1 MSVKNQFKTVI
12 LLGALTGILLWVG
25 NLVGGPQGLAI
36 ALMFSIIMNF
46 GAYWFSDKLV
56 LAIYRAKEVKEPD
69 APKLYKIVRE
79 VIQLANIPMP
89 KVYIVPGNFMNGF
102 ATGRNYK
109 HAAVAVT
116 RPLLDAMSE
125 DELKGVIAHEIS
137 HIKNRDTLIQSVS
150 ATIAGVISYIAFMAR
165 FAAIF
170 GGFGGR
176 DNEGGGGMIELL
188 VLAILTPLLAT
199 IIQLAISRSRE
210 FLADESAAK
219 TLHNGEGLASALEK
233 LEANAKRHP
242 LRAMSTTETTAH
254 LFIVSPFRG
263 GALVKL
269 FSTHPAVAE
278 RTKRLRAKTF

>member
-12 LLGALTGILLWVG
+12 LLGALTGILLWIG
-25 NLVGGPQGLAI
+25 SFWGQSGLAF
-36 ALMFSIIMNF
+36 ALIFSIAMNF

-69 APKLYKIVRE
+69 APTLYKVVRE
-79 VIQLANIPMP
+79 VVQLANIPMP
-89 KVYIVPGNFMNGF
+89 KVYIVPGNFLNAF

-116 RPLLDAMSE
+116 KPLLDAMNE

-165 FAAIF
+165 WGAIF
-170 GGFGGR
+170 GGFGR
-176 DNEGGGGMIELL
+176 DSDDGGGMIELL

-199 IIQLAISRSRE
+199 IIQLAISRNRE

-233 LEANAKRHP
+233 LEVNAKSHP
-242 LRAMSTTETTAH
+242 LKAMSTTETTAH
-254 LFIVSPFRG
+254 LFIVNPFRG

-278 RTKRLRAKTF
+278 RVKRLRTKTF

>member
-12 LLGALTGILLWVG
+12 LLGALTGILLWIG
-25 NLVGGPQGLAI
+25 SFWGQSGLAF
-36 ALMFSIIMNF
+36 ALIFSIAMNF

-69 APKLYKIVRE
+69 APTLYKVVRE
-79 VIQLANIPMP
+79 VVQLANIPMP
-89 KVYIVPGNFMNGF
+89 KVYIVPGNFLNAF

-116 RPLLDAMSE
+116 KPLLDAMNE

-165 FAAIF
+165 WGAIF
-170 GGFGGR
+170 GGFGR
-176 DNEGGGGMIELL
+176 DGDDGGGMIELL

-199 IIQLAISRSRE
+199 IIQLAISRNRE

-233 LEANAKRHP
+233 LEANAKSHP
-242 LRAMSTTETTAH
+242 LKAMSTTETTAH

-269 FSTHPAVAE
+269 FSTHPSVAK
-278 RTKRLRAKTF
+278 RTKRLREMNF

>member
-12 LLGALTGILLWVG
+12 LLGALTGILLWIG
-25 NLVGGPQGLAI
+25 SFWGQSGLAF
-36 ALMFSIIMNF
+36 ALIFSIAMNF

-69 APKLYKIVRE
+69 APTLYKVVRE
-79 VIQLANIPMP
+79 VVQLANIPMP
-89 KVYIVPGNFMNGF
+89 KVYIVPGNFLNAF

-116 RPLLDAMSE
+116 KPLLDAMNE

-165 FAAIF
+165 WGAIF
-170 GGFGGR
+170 GGFGR
-176 DNEGGGGMIELL
+176 DGDDGGGMIELL

-233 LEANAKRHP
+233 LEVNAKSHP
-242 LRAMSTTETTAH
+242 LKAMSTTETTAH
-254 LFIVSPFRG
+254 LFIVNPFRG

-278 RTKRLRAKTF
+278 RVKRLRTKTF

>member
-12 LLGALTGILLWVG
+12 LLGALTGILLWIG
-25 NLVGGPQGLAI
+25 SFWGQSGLAF
-36 ALMFSIIMNF
+36 ALIFSIAMNF

-69 APKLYKIVRE
+69 APTLYKVVRE
-79 VIQLANIPMP
+79 VVQLANIPMP
-89 KVYIVPGNFMNGF
+89 KVYIVPGNFLNAF

-116 RPLLDAMSE
+116 KPLLDAMNE

-150 ATIAGVISYIAFMAR
+150 ATIAGVISYVAFMAR
-165 FAAIF
+165 WGAIF
-170 GGFGGR
+170 GGFGR
-176 DNEGGGGMIELL
+176 DGDDGGGMIELL

-233 LEANAKRHP
+233 LEVNAKSHP
-242 LRAMSTTETTAH
+242 LKAMSTTETTAH
-254 LFIVSPFRG
+254 LFIVNPFRG

-278 RTKRLRAKTF
+278 RVKRLRTKTF

>member
-1 MSVKNQFKTVI
+1 MKNQFKTVM
-12 LLGALTGILLWVG
+12 LLGALTGILLLVG
-25 NLVGGPQGLAI
+25 QLVGGPQGLTI
-36 ALMFSIIMNF
+36 ALIFSIVMNL

-56 LAIYRAKEVKEPD
+56 LAMYKAKEVKETD
-69 APKLYKIVRE
+69 APKLYQIVKE
-79 VIQLANIPMP
+79 VSQLANIPMP
-89 KVYIVPGNFMNGF
+89 KVYIVPGNFLNAF

-116 RPLLDAMSE
+116 KPLLEVMNE

-165 FAAIF
+165 WAAIF
-170 GGFGGR
+170 GGVGR
-176 DNEGGGGMIELL
+176 DSDDGGGMIELL

-210 FLADESAAK
+210 FLADASAAK
-219 TLHNGEGLASALEK
+219 TIHNGESLASALEK
-233 LEANAKRHP
+233 LEANAKKHP
-242 LRAMSTTETTAH
+242 LKAMATTETTAH
-254 LFIVSPFRG
+254 LFIVNPFRG
-263 GALVKL
+263 GVLVKL

-278 RTKRLRAKTF
+278 RTKRLRAMTF

>member
-12 LLGALTGILLWVG
+12 LLGVLTGILLWVG
-25 NLVGGPQGLAI
+25 SFWGQSGLAF
-36 ALMFSIIMNF
+36 ALIFSIIMNF
-46 GAYWFSDKLV
+46 GAYWFSDKVV
-56 LAIYRAKEVKEPD
+56 LAIYRAKEVKEVD

-79 VIQLANIPMP
+79 VSQLANIPMP
-89 KVYIVPGNFMNGF
+89 KVYIIPGNFLNAM

-116 RPLLDAMSE
+116 KPLLDAMSE
-125 DELKGVIAHEIS
+125 AELKGVIAHEIS

-150 ATIAGVISYIAFMAR
+150 ATIAGVISYVAFMAR

-233 LEANAKRHP
+233 LEANAKSHP

-254 LFIVSPFRG
+254 LFIVNPFRG

-278 RTKRLRAKTF
+278 RVKRLRARTF

>member
-1 MSVKNQFKTVI
+1 MSAKNQFKTVI
-12 LLGALTGILLWVG
+12 LLGALTGILLWIG
-25 NLVGGPQGLAI
+25 SFWGQSGLAF
-36 ALMFSIIMNF
+36 ALVFSIIMNF

-69 APKLYKIVRE
+69 APTLYKIVRE
-79 VIQLANIPMP
+79 VVQLTNIPMP
-89 KVYIVPGNFMNGF
+89 KVYIIPGQFLNAM

-116 RPLLDAMSE
+116 KPLLDAMSE

-150 ATIAGVISYIAFMAR
+150 ATIAGVISYVAFMAR
-165 FAAIF
+165 WGAIF
-170 GGFGGR
+170 GGFGR
-176 DNEGGGGMIELL
+176 DGDDGGGMIELL

-199 IIQLAISRSRE
+199 IIQLAISRNRE

-233 LEANAKRHP
+233 LEANAKSHP
-242 LRAMSTTETTAH
+242 LKAMSTTETTAH
-254 LFIVSPFRG
+254 LFIVNPFRG

-278 RTKRLRAKTF
+278 RVKRLRTKTF